1 MEPNTALFSPQNLEQ
16 LIQKAIDLGA
26 EAGKNIV
33 IALLILIAGRFAI
46 RLAKR
51 FLTQMLSRTKID
63 ATVQSFVVSLSNI
76 LMLLLLIV
84 SVVSALGV
92 NTTSFAAL
100 LASAGVAIG
109 MALSGNLQNFA
120 GGIVILVLRP
130 YKAGDYI
137 EVQNV
142 QGTVQ
147 EIQIF
152 HTIIT
157 TVDNK
162 MIFIPN
168 GTMSSSVITNYT
180 RTGTRRIEWLIGI
193 DYGADPEQA
202 RQAINDVLKAETRI
216 LTDPAPYIAVTA
228 LGDSSVDIIVRA
240 WVASSDVIS
249 TKDDVNEAIY
259 HIFNERNINFPF
271 PQQTVHL
278 VRR

>member
-1 MEPNTALFSPQNLEQ
+1 MFSPQDLEK
-16 LIQKAIDLGA
+16 LVQKCIDMGA

-33 IALLILIAGRFAI
+33 IALLILVIGRYLI
-46 RLAKR
+46 R
-51 FLTQMLSRTKID
+51 FLKQLFARTLHQTKVD
-63 ATVQSFVVSLSNI
+63 ATVQSFIVSLSNI
-76 LMLLLLIV
+76 LMLILLGV
-84 SVVSALGV
+84 SVISALGI

-130 YKAGDYI
+130 YKAGDWI
-137 EVQNV
+137 EAQNV

-157 TVDNK
+157 TADNK
-162 MIFIPN
+162 MVFIPN
-168 GTMSSSVITNYT
+168 GTMSSSIITNYT
-180 RTGTRRIEWLIGI
+180 RTGTRRVEWTIGI

-202 RQAINDVLKAETRI
+202 RRAIADALKAEPRI
-216 LTDPAPYIAVTA
+216 LATPEPYIAVTA

-240 WVASSDVIS
+240 WVNASDLLLV
-249 TKDDVNEAIY
+249 KDSVNEAIY
-259 HIFNERNINFPF
+259 HIFNERKINFPF

-278 VRR
+278 VRD

>member
-1 MEPNTALFSPQNLEQ
+1 MELNTAIFSPQNLEQ
-16 LIQKAIDLGA
+16 LVQKAIDLGA

-202 RQAINDVLKAETRI
+202 RQAINDVLKTETRI

-278 VRR
+278 VRG

>member
-1 MEPNTALFSPQNLEQ
+1 MEPSTAIFSPQNLEQ
-16 LIQKAIDLGA
+16 LVQKGIDLGA

-51 FLTQMLSRTKID
+51 FLTQLLSRTKID

-157 TVDNK
+157 TPDNK

-180 RTGTRRIEWLIGI
+180 RTGIRRIEWLIGI

-202 RQAINDVLKAETRI
+202 RQAISEVLKAETRI
-216 LTDPAPYIAVTA
+216 LTDPEPYIAVTA

-259 HIFNERNINFPF
+259 HIFNERSINFPF

-278 VRR
+278 VRD

>member
-1 MEPNTALFSPQNLEQ
+1 MFSPQDLEK
-16 LIQKAIDLGA
+16 LVQKCIDMGA

-33 IALLILIAGRFAI
+33 IALLILVIGRYLI
-46 RLAKR
+46 R
-51 FLTQMLSRTKID
+51 FLKQLFARTLHQTKVD
-63 ATVQSFVVSLSNI
+63 ATVQSFIVSLSNI
-76 LMLLLLIV
+76 LMLILLGV
-84 SVVSALGV
+84 SVISALGI

-120 GGIVILVLRP
+120 GGIIILVLRP
-130 YKAGDYI
+130 YKAGDWI
-137 EVQNV
+137 EAQNV

-157 TVDNK
+157 TADNK
-162 MIFIPN
+162 MVFIPN
-168 GTMSSSVITNYT
+168 GTMSSSIITNYT
-180 RTGTRRIEWLIGI
+180 RTGTRRVEWTIGI

-202 RQAINDVLKAETRI
+202 RRAIADALKAEPRI
-216 LTDPAPYIAVTA
+216 LATPEPYIAVTA

-240 WVASSDVIS
+240 WVNASDLQLV
-249 TKDDVNEAIY
+249 KDSVNEAIY
-259 HIFNERNINFPF
+259 HIFNERKINFPF

-278 VRR
+278 VRD

>member
-1 MEPNTALFSPQNLEQ
+1 MFSPQDLEK
-16 LIQKAIDLGA
+16 LVQKCIDMGA

-33 IALLILIAGRFAI
+33 IALLILVIGRYLI
-46 RLAKR
+46 R
-51 FLTQMLSRTKID
+51 FLKQLFARTLHQTKVD
-63 ATVQSFVVSLSNI
+63 ATVQSFIVSLSNI
-76 LMLLLLIV
+76 LMLILLGV
-84 SVVSALGV
+84 SVISALGV

-130 YKAGDYI
+130 YKAGDWI
-137 EVQNV
+137 EAQNV

-157 TVDNK
+157 TADNK
-162 MIFIPN
+162 MVFIPN
-168 GTMSSSVITNYT
+168 GTMSSSIITNYT
-180 RTGTRRIEWLIGI
+180 RTGTRRVEWTIGI

-202 RQAINDVLKAETRI
+202 RRAIADALKAEPRI
-216 LTDPAPYIAVTA
+216 LATPEPYIAVTA

-240 WVASSDVIS
+240 WVNASDLLLV
-249 TKDDVNEAIY
+249 KDSVNEAIY
-259 HIFNERNINFPF
+259 HIFNERKINFPF

-278 VRR
+278 VRD